1 MLPSSATKQ
10 CRQSVPPSSAVKEE
24 VSAEKA
30 ADSLAQSSATN
41 EANEVNAA
49 KDCLAAKKDAA
60 DKAAGSRAKAK
71 EAAAAEDVADSLPCS
86 AVESTLNMNRL
97 KARSMD
103 QKLDQQIGSRIPC
116 QGHS

>member
-1 MLPSSATKQ
+1 M
-10 CRQSVPPSSAVKEE
+10 PPSSAVKEE

-86 AVESTLNMNRL
+86 AMESTLKIQIL
-97 KARSMD
+97 EAESID
-103 QKLDQQIGSRIPC
+103 WKLDQQI
-116 QGHS
+116 